1 VKNQVTPRFAMIESS
16 ICSCILNKLNHAN
29 RFLSSSHRVL
39 KEIEQPMCNNRKSTS
54 GFTLLELIVAI
65 SIAGI
70 LMAMAIPSFKDMIRN
85 SRLTTYANE
94 MVTSLN
100 LARSEAVKRG
110 VSVSVRKSS
119 SITGCTPTY
128 WSTCGWNVFVD
139 DGAGTAANKDNG
151 VLDTGE
157 QILRTYPALPT
168 SFTLAGNNNF
178 VNFIRYQADGTST
191 TLGSFAIC
199 DNSDGN
205 NLPEP
210 YTSKLIIISQVG
222 RIRMARDS
230 NNDGVPEKDNSGTP
244 LSSCTSP

>member
-1 VKNQVTPRFAMIESS
+1 
-16 ICSCILNKLNHAN
+16 
-29 RFLSSSHRVL
+29 
-39 KEIEQPMCNNRKSTS
+39 MCNNRKSTS
-54 GFTLLELIVAI
+54 GFTLLELIVTI

-119 SITGCTPTY
+119 SVTGCTPTY

-151 VLDTGE
+151 TLDTGE

-178 VNFIRYQADGTST
+178 VNFIRFKADGSSNTF
-191 TLGSFAIC
+191 GSFVVC

-205 NLPEP
+205 NQPEP
-210 YTSKLIIISQVG
+210 YTSRLIIIRPLG
-222 RIRMARDS
+222 RIRIGKDS
-230 NNDGVPEKDNSGTP
+230 NGDGIPEDDSKTA
-244 LSSCTSP
+244 LTSCTPP